1 VESEQDRNTQ
11 RSTLPVDHFHKKSSA
26 RVWDY
31 WLGGTDNYQVDR
43 AAGDEF
49 TRLYPDIIDTAQH
62 FRQFLTR
69 AVGYLAGRAKVRQFL
84 DIGTGLPGPPGIR
97 HTHEVAQSV
106 APTSKIVYV
115 DNDPLVLLYA
125 SAWLSNTTPQ
135 GTTDYLHADVRDPDQ
150 LLAGARATLDFTRP
164 VAVMLLGILGHAA
177 QTFEQMYTI
186 TRALVDA
193 VPSGSYLILGDGAET
208 GHPGFRE
215 ASRRH
220 RYHLRRLDEFR
231 ACLIGLEII
240 EPGLVPV
247 NHWRPATQIAART
260 ALRSFVAV
268 ARKPVSH
275 QF

>member
-1 VESEQDRNTQ
+1 MDGEQSGRTQ
-11 RSTLPVDHFHKKSSA
+11 PSTLPADHFRKKSSA

-31 WLGGTDNYQVDR
+31 WLGGTDNYPVDR

-62 FRQFLTR
+62 CRQFLTR
-69 AVGYLAGRAKVRQFL
+69 VVTYLAGEAGVRQFL

-125 SAWLSNTTPQ
+125 SAWLTNTTPQ
-135 GTTDYLHADVRDPDQ
+135 GSTGYLHADVRDPDQ
-150 LLAGARATLDFTRP
+150 LVTGAHATLDFSAP
-164 VAVMLLGILGHAA
+164 IAVILQGILGHAA
-177 QTFEQMYTI
+177 STFEQMYTI
-186 TRALVDA
+186 TRALLDA
-193 VPSGSYLILGDGAET
+193 VPSGSYLILGDGADT

-215 ASRRH
+215 ACRRH
-220 RYHLRRLDEFR
+220 QYHLRRLDEFR
-231 ACLIGLEII
+231 ACLIGLEVI

-247 NHWRPATQIAART
+247 DRWRPAPTQTAART
-260 ALRSFVAV
+260 PLRSVVAV
-268 ARKPVSH
+268 ARKP
-275 QF
+275 